1 MCQALAYIPESEV
14 QVGLDEIRI
23 ISPKE
28 FLPMA
33 DYIQNT
39 YIKPVAKPGKIQRQ
53 ARFPV
58 SSWSVY
64 QRIMDDKPTTNN
76 PVEAWHSSLT
86 VNLLLIL
93 FIISYSF

>member
-1 MCQALAYIPESEV
+1 MCQALAYIPESEA
-14 QVGLDEIRI
+14 QAGLEEIRI
-23 ISPKE
+23 ISPKD
-28 FLPMA
+28 LIPMA

-64 QRIMDDKPTTNN
+64 QRFIDDKPTKNN

-86 VNLLLIL
+86 VNFVYYKLLFLK
-93 FIISYSF
+93 